1 MKQQHPYN
9 HEIEQQQQQ
18 YIAQLERL
26 TDDLENLLRDRHP
39 RLAAYLDMMLAP
51 AKLWGGGWLVLGTIY
66 ASEDDAI
73 EARRAA
79 VMMKLTE
86 VDRQNP

>member
-1 MKQQHPYN
+1 MSDLLLDRQLAALVDE
-9 HEIEQQQQQ
+9 HEQ
-18 YIAQLERL
+18 
-26 TDDLENLLRDRHP
+26 LLRDRHP
-39 RLAAYLDMMLAP
+39 RLAAYLDMMLEPAP
-51 AKLWGGGWLVLGTIY
+51 MWGGGWLVLGTVY

-86 VDRQNP
+86 VDRAVL